1 MKCERIK
8 IGNIHT
14 NFTKEWIKIGRILT
28 CQNHSLTY
36 ATHIFISEVSN
47 QGRAR
52 VNKGWVNTGFCLGIH
67 VVLMEPMGSQS
78 YPRDRAS
85 GTIHTYQHP
94 PSPWSKWQTQKW
106 APKPRHSHQ
115 RGSRLCLD
123 VWDKVLFYSSGKW
136 ELKSLLLSRGKPEDN

>member
-14 NFTKEWIKIGRILT
+14 NFTKEWLKIGRILT

-36 ATHIFISEVSN
+36 ATHIFISEVGN

-67 VVLMEPMGSQS
+67 VVLGEPILSQGQS
-78 YPRDRAS
+78 LGHRPHLSAPS
-85 GTIHTYQHP
+85 KPLVKMTNSEMSTEAQAQP
-94 PSPWSKWQTQKW
+94 PEGLMTLP
-106 APKPRHSHQ
+106 
-115 RGSRLCLD
+115 GCL
-123 VWDKVLFYSSGKW
+123 G
-136 ELKSLLLSRGKPEDN
+136 